1 MTTTHARDL
10 VLDTLTVEQEDRVLT
25 ARFCDPPHNFMTA
38 RMQKDLDTLTA
49 VVDDDSTVGAVVLT
63 GGVPNR
69 YITHFDIAEILAAA
83 SRVGRLLSGQALLK
97 LLQSIDVVGAVPG
110 GEQALERTPI
120 SQFLSVPRFNQVVLR
135 VMRSP
140 AVYIAAIGGPCGGGG
155 LEMSVC
161 FDVRLAA
168 DDDAVGFIL
177 PELLIGLTTTV
188 GGQRLAQLIG
198 PARALE
204 MMLEGRMYSARE
216 AHQMGLVN
224 RLVPPDDLVGEA
236 QELGARYAR
245 RNRDTIAAQ
254 KKVFNENLVLAPAE
268 SLLRES
274 AANVS
279 NILSGP
285 APLALQKWL
294 DMQRAG
300 NGDSVFLT
308 DLEPW
313 IQGDVVALN
322 ADASSSS
329 TASQIGRGDG
339 D

>member
-1 MTTTHARDL
+1 MMTTHAREL
-10 VLDTLTVEQEDRVLT
+10 TLDTLTVEQDDRVLT
-25 ARFCDPPHNFMTA
+25 VRFCDPPHNFMTA

-49 VVDDDSTVGAVVLT
+49 AVDDDDSVGAVVLT

-69 YITHFDIAEILAAA
+69 YVTHFVRYAATQ
-83 SRVGRLLSGQALLK
+83 RVGRPPSGQALLD
-97 LLQSIDVVGAVPG
+97 LLRGIDVVGAAPG

-135 VMRSP
+135 IMRSP

-168 DDDAVGFIL
+168 DDESVGFIL

-204 MMLEGRMYSARE
+204 MMLEGRMYSPQE

-224 RLVPPDDLVGEA
+224 RLVAPNDLIDEA
-236 QELGARYAR
+236 KELGARYAR
-245 RNRDTIAAQ
+245 RNRNTIAAQ
-254 KKVFNENLVLAPAE
+254 KKVFNENLVLHPAE
-268 SLLRES
+268 SLHRES

-279 NILSGP
+279 TILSGP
-285 APLALQKWL
+285 APQALQKWL
-294 DMQRAG
+294 EMQRA
-300 NGDSVFLT
+300 NGESVFLT
-308 DLEPW
+308 DLQPW
-313 IQGDVVALN
+313 IQGDVIQLN
-322 ADASSSS
+322 AEEVHP
-329 TASQIGRGDG
+329 
-339 D
+339 

>member
-1 MTTTHARDL
+1 MTTHARDL
-10 VLDTLTVEQEDRVLT
+10 TLDTLTVEQDDRVLT
-25 ARFCDPPHNFMTA
+25 VRFCDPPHNFMTA

-49 VVDDDSTVGAVVLT
+49 AVDDDDSVGAVVLT

-69 YITHFDIAEILAAA
+69 YVTHFDIAEILAATQ
-83 SRVGRLLSGQALLK
+83 RVGRPPGQALLD
-97 LLQSIDVVGAVPG
+97 LLRGIDVVGATPG
-110 GEQALERTPI
+110 GEQTLERTPI

-168 DDDAVGFIL
+168 DDESVGFIL

-204 MMLEGRMYSARE
+204 MMLEGRMYSPQE

-224 RLVPPDDLVGEA
+224 RLVAPNDLIDEA
-236 QELGARYAR
+236 KELGARYAR
-245 RNRDTIAAQ
+245 RNRNTIAAQ
-254 KKVFNENLVLAPAE
+254 KKVFNENLVLHPAE
-268 SLLRES
+268 SLHRES

-279 NILSGP
+279 TILSGP
-285 APLALQKWL
+285 APKALQKWL
-294 DMQRAG
+294 EMQRADG
-300 NGDSVFLT
+300 ESVFLT
-308 DLEPW
+308 DLQPW
-313 IQGDVVALN
+313 IQGEVVQLN
-322 ADASSSS
+322 AEEVHP
-329 TASQIGRGDG
+329 
-339 D
+339 

>member
-1 MTTTHARDL
+1 MATRACDL
-10 VLDTLTVEQEDRVLT
+10 VLGTLTVEQEDRVLT
-25 ARFCDPPHNFMTA
+25 ARFCDPPHNYMTA

-49 VVDDDSTVGAVVLT
+49 AVDADVSVGAVVLT
-63 GGVPNR
+63 GGVPKR

-83 SRVGRLLSGQALLK
+83 SRVGRPLSDQALLN
-97 LLQSIDVVGAVPG
+97 LLRGVDVVGAVPG
-110 GEQALERTPI
+110 GDQVLERSPV
-120 SQFLSVPRFNQVVLR
+120 SQFLSVTRFNEVVLR

-140 AVYIAAIGGPCGGGG
+140 AVYIAAIGGPCSGAG

-204 MMLEGRMYSARE
+204 MMLEGRLYSPQE

-224 RLVPPDDLVGEA
+224 RLVPPDDLIDEA
-236 QELGARYAR
+236 QDLGARYAR

-254 KKVFNENLVLAPAE
+254 KKVFNENLVLNPAE
-268 SLLRES
+268 SLQRES

-279 NILSGP
+279 AILSGP
-285 APLALQKWL
+285 APRALQKWL
-294 DMQRAG
+294 DMQR
-300 NGDSVFLT
+300 NGESVFLT
-308 DLEPW
+308 DLAPW
-313 IQGDVVALN
+313 IHGELVQLN
-322 ADASSSS
+322 EEEAYP
-329 TASQIGRGDG
+329 
-339 D
+339 

>member
-1 MTTTHARDL
+1 MTTPRARDL
-10 VLDTLTVEQEDRVLT
+10 VLDTLTVEQQDRVLT
-25 ARFCDPPHNFMTA
+25 VRFYDPPHNFMTA
-38 RMQKDLDTLTA
+38 RMQKDLDSLTA
-49 VVDDDSTVGAVVLT
+49 AVDDDTSVGAVVLT
-63 GGVPNR
+63 GGIPKR

-83 SRVGRLLSGQALLK
+83 SRVGRPISGQALLN
-97 LLQSIDVVGAVPG
+97 LLRGVDVIGAVPG
-110 GEQALERTPI
+110 GEQALQRTPV
-120 SQFLSVPRFNQVVLR
+120 SQFLGVRRFNQVVLR

-140 AVYIAAIGGPCGGGG
+140 AVYLAAIGGPCGGGG

-168 DDDAVGFIL
+168 DDEAVGFIL

-204 MMLEGRMYSARE
+204 MMLEGRMYSPQE

-224 RLVPPDDLVGEA
+224 RLVPPADLVEEA

-268 SLLRES
+268 SLRRES

-279 NILSGP
+279 TILSGP
-285 APLALQKWL
+285 APQALRKWL
-294 DMQRAG
+294 EMQRAV
-300 NGDSVFLT
+300 NGESVFLT
-308 DLEPW
+308 DLQAW
-313 IQGDVVALN
+313 VQGEVVQLN
-322 ADASSSS
+322 A
-329 TASQIGRGDG
+329 
-339 D
+339 

>member
-1 MTTTHARDL
+1 MATRACEL
-10 VLDTLTVEQEDRVLT
+10 ELDTLTVEQDDRVLT
-25 ARFCDPPHNFMTA
+25 VRFCDPPHNFMTA

-49 VVDDDSTVGAVVLT
+49 AVDADVSVGAVVLT
-63 GGVPNR
+63 GGVPKR
-69 YITHFDIAEILAAA
+69 YITHFDIGEILAAA
-83 SRVGRLLSGQALLK
+83 SRVGRPLSDQAVLNLMRGV
-97 LLQSIDVVGAVPG
+97 DVVGAVPG
-110 GEQALERTPI
+110 GDQVLQRSPV
-120 SQFLSVPRFNQVVLR
+120 SQFLSVTRFNEVVLR

-140 AVYIAAIGGPCGGGG
+140 AVYIAAIGGPCGGAG

-204 MMLEGRMYSARE
+204 MMLEGRLYSPQE

-224 RLVPPDDLVGEA
+224 RLVPPDDLIDEA

-254 KKVFNENLVLAPAE
+254 KKVFNENLVLNPAE
-268 SLLRES
+268 SLQRES

-279 NILSGP
+279 GILSGP
-285 APLALQKWL
+285 APQALQKWL

-300 NGDSVFLT
+300 NGASVFLT
-308 DLEPW
+308 DLQAW
-313 IQGDVVALN
+313 IRGEVVPLN
-322 ADASSSS
+322 
-329 TASQIGRGDG
+329 GRQD
-339 D
+339 

>member
-1 MTTTHARDL
+1 MAPHARDL
-10 VLDTLTVEQEDRVLT
+10 ELDTLTVEQDDRVLT
-25 ARFCDPPHNFMTA
+25 VRFSDPPYNYMTA

-49 VVDDDSTVGAVVLT
+49 AVDADVSVGAVVLT
-63 GGVPNR
+63 GGVPKR

-83 SRVGRLLSGQALLK
+83 QRVGRPLSDQALLN
-97 LLQSIDVVGAVPG
+97 LIRGVNVVGAVPG
-110 GEQALERTPI
+110 GERALERTPF

-135 VMRSP
+135 VRRSP

-168 DDDAVGFIL
+168 DDESVGFIL

-204 MMLEGRMYSARE
+204 MMLEGRVYSAQE

-224 RLVPPDDLVGEA
+224 RLVPPDELIDEA
-236 QELGARYAR
+236 KELGARYAR

-254 KKVFNENLVLAPAE
+254 KKVFNENLVLSPAE
-268 SLLRES
+268 SLQRES
-274 AANVS
+274 TANVS
-279 NILSGP
+279 TILSGP
-285 APLALQKWL
+285 APQALQKWL
-294 DMQRAG
+294 DMQR
-300 NGDSVFLT
+300 NGESVFLT
-308 DLEPW
+308 ELEPW
-313 IQGDVVALN
+313 IQGEVVELN
-322 ADASSSS
+322 EEKVYP
-329 TASQIGRGDG
+329 
-339 D
+339 

>member
-1 MTTTHARDL
+1 MATRARDL
-10 VLDTLTVEQEDRVLT
+10 ELATMTVEQDDRVLT
-25 ARFCDPPHNFMTA
+25 ARFCDPPHNYMTA

-49 VVDDDSTVGAVVLT
+49 AVDADTSVGAVVLT
-63 GGVPNR
+63 GGVPKR

-83 SRVGRLLSGQALLK
+83 SRVGRPLSDQAVLNLMRGV
-97 LLQSIDVVGAVPG
+97 DVVGAAPG
-110 GEQALERTPI
+110 GDQVQQRSPV
-120 SQFLSVPRFNQVVLR
+120 SPFLSVTRFNEVVLR

-140 AVYIAAIGGPCGGGG
+140 AVYIAAIGGPCGGAG

-168 DDDAVGFIL
+168 DDESVGFIL

-204 MMLEGRMYSARE
+204 MMLEGRMYTPQE

-224 RLVPPDDLVGEA
+224 RLVPPDDLIDEA
-236 QELGARYAR
+236 QDVGARYAR

-254 KKVFNENLVLAPAE
+254 KKVFNENLVLNPAE
-268 SLLRES
+268 SLQRES

-279 NILSGP
+279 TILSGP
-285 APLALQKWL
+285 APQALQKWI
-294 DMQRAG
+294 DMQRDG
-300 NGDSVFLT
+300 ESVFLT
-308 DLEPW
+308 ELQPW
-313 IQGDVVALN
+313 IQGELVQLN
-322 ADASSSS
+322 
-329 TASQIGRGDG
+329 IEEVHP
-339 D
+339 

>member
-1 MTTTHARDL
+1 MATHAREL
-10 VLDTLTVEQEDRVLT
+10 ELDTLTVEQEDRVLT
-25 ARFCDPPHNFMTA
+25 VRFCDPPYNFMTT

-49 VVDDDSTVGAVVLT
+49 AVDADVSVGAVVLT
-63 GGVPNR
+63 GGVPKR

-83 SRVGRLLSGQALLK
+83 QRAGRPPSGQAP
-97 LLQSIDVVGAVPG
+97 IDWRV
-110 GEQALERTPI
+110 T
-120 SQFLSVPRFNQVVLR
+120 RFNEVVLR

-168 DDDAVGFIL
+168 DDESVGFIL

-204 MMLEGRMYSARE
+204 MMLEGRMYAPQE

-224 RLVPPDDLVGEA
+224 RLVPPDDLIDEA
-236 QELGARYAR
+236 KELGARYAR

-254 KKVFNENLVLAPAE
+254 KKVFNENLVLNPAE
-268 SLLRES
+268 SLQRES
-274 AANVS
+274 AANIS
-279 NILSGP
+279 TILSGP
-285 APLALQKWL
+285 APQALQKWL
-294 DMQRAG
+294 DMQR
-300 NGDSVFLT
+300 NGESVFLT
-308 DLEPW
+308 DLQPW
-313 IQGDVVALN
+313 IQGELVQLN
-322 ADASSSS
+322 
-329 TASQIGRGDG
+329 TEEVHP
-339 D
+339 

>member
-1 MTTTHARDL
+1 MATRACDL
-10 VLDTLTVEQEDRVLT
+10 VLGTLTVEQEDRVLT
-25 ARFCDPPHNFMTA
+25 ARFCDPPHNYMTA

-49 VVDDDSTVGAVVLT
+49 AVDADVSVGAVVLT
-63 GGVPNR
+63 GGVPKR

-83 SRVGRLLSGQALLK
+83 SRVGRPLSDQALLN
-97 LLQSIDVVGAVPG
+97 LLRGVDVVVAVPG
-110 GEQALERTPI
+110 GDQVLERSPV
-120 SQFLSVPRFNQVVLR
+120 SQFLSVTRFNEVVLR

-177 PELLIGLTTTV
+177 PELLVGLTTTV

-204 MMLEGRMYSARE
+204 MMLEGRLYSPQE

-224 RLVPPDDLVGEA
+224 RLVPPDDLIDEA
-236 QELGARYAR
+236 QDLGARYAR

-254 KKVFNENLVLAPAE
+254 KKVFNENLVLNPAE
-268 SLLRES
+268 SLQRES

-279 NILSGP
+279 AILSGP
-285 APLALQKWL
+285 APRALQKWL
-294 DMQRAG
+294 DMQR
-300 NGDSVFLT
+300 NGESVFLT
-308 DLEPW
+308 DLAPW
-313 IQGDVVALN
+313 IQGELVQLN
-322 ADASSSS
+322 
-329 TASQIGRGDG
+329 TE
-339 D
+339 